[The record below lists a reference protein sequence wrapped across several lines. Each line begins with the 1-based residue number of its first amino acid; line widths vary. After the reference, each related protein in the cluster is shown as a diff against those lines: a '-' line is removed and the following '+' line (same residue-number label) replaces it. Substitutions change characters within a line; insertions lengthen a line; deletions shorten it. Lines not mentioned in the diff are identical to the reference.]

1 MYVNEYRLQF
11 LQHSSFAAIKVR
23 FSSQNY
29 KVTEGDVVNVTLGT
43 STRDYEFD
51 FNVTLQHISDGS
63 ATGES
68 CSVICMLLIY
78 WCLIS
83 SSI

>member
-11 LQHSSFAAIKVR
+11 LQNSSFAALKVR

-29 KVTEGDVVNVTLGT
+29 KVTEGDVVNITLMT
-43 STRDYEFD
+43 STGDYEFD
-51 FNVTLQHISDGS
+51 FNVTLQYMNGS

>member
-1 MYVNEYRLQF
+1 MNEYRLQF
-11 LQHSSFAAIKVR
+11 LQHSSLAALKVR

-29 KVTEGDVVNVTLGT
+29 KVTEGDVVNITLMT
-43 STRDYEFD
+43 STGDYEFD
-51 FNVTLQHISDGS
+51 FNVTLQYMNGS

-68 CSVICMLLIY
+68 CSVICMLLIS

-83 SSI
+83 SSIY